1 LLAVVGG
8 MVAGLVLG
16 WATLNMMKRIAH
28 IPTAIILQF
37 VCTFGVW
44 IVADRLGLSAVLTIV
59 CFGLTMART
68 GPRSIPAHTRIAT
81 NVVWGTAVF
90 ALNILA
96 FIFIGLQIR
105 PIIEDTAAA
114 DRPHYFMVSAA
125 VLASAI
131 VVRLVWHMLF
141 NGVTRWRHHRS
152 GFNPPRPLLRPSV
165 GTGLVIS
172 WSGMRGIVTLAAALA
187 LPADFPYRG
196 LVVLCAA
203 VVVLGTL
210 VIQGLSLKPLL
221 RMLDLHDD
229 DPVGRE
235 EKAAY
240 AGALAAA
247 LASIDGDS
255 SAAADAVR
263 NRLHAQF
270 DVEDSTDANA
280 SKASGDQRSIRIEL
294 YGKALR
300 AARDAVLVMRSEEDI
315 GDDAFHRIEQRL
327 DWIEMARPN

>member
-1 LLAVVGG
+1 
-8 MVAGLVLG
+8 
-16 WATLNMMKRIAH
+16 
-28 IPTAIILQF
+28 
-37 VCTFGVW
+37 
-44 IVADRLGLSAVLTIV
+44 
-59 CFGLTMART
+59 
-68 GPRSIPAHTRIAT
+68 
-81 NVVWGTAVF
+81 
-90 ALNILA
+90 
-96 FIFIGLQIR
+96 
-105 PIIEDTAAA
+105 
-114 DRPHYFMVSAA
+114 
-125 VLASAI
+125 
-131 VVRLVWHMLF
+131 
-141 NGVTRWRHHRS
+141 
-152 GFNPPRPLLRPSV
+152 
-165 GTGLVIS
+165 
-172 WSGMRGIVTLAAALA
+172 MRGIVTLAAALA

-210 VIQGLSLKPLL
+210 VIQGLTLKPLL

-247 LASIDGDS
+247 LASIDGDN

-263 NRLHAQF
+263 RRLHAQF
-270 DVEDSTDANA
+270 DVEDSTDASA
-280 SKASGDQRSIRIEL
+280 SKASSDQRSIRIEL

-315 GDDAFHRIEQRL
+315 GDDAFHRIERRL